1 MHYFLILTRRIYVEA
16 RGLRINVRSD
26 IFMLS
31 NKRLKRMRETRKG
44 LFIESSAMDQTLQ
57 EWTREDEIGKE
68 GIDASAGTRKF
79 NFIL

>member
-1 MHYFLILTRRIYVEA
+1 
-16 RGLRINVRSD
+16 
-26 IFMLS
+26 
-31 NKRLKRMRETRKG
+31 MRETRKG